1 MPCCALSTT
10 LSSADPHIQ
19 AAPAEKGP
27 PAATAPAAG
36 GSAEPATA
44 AARIVQALERLGTS
58 VAFGL
63 PGVHNLAIW
72 KALSESSIRLVGVR
86 HEQAAVYAADGYAR
100 ATGRLGVA
108 VVTTGPGAA
117 NTLGATGEAMAS
129 GSPVLVI
136 ATDIPAAIRRPNTYR
151 GSLHE
156 TRDQTAMFAPVTK
169 AATLVDTAA
178 QVADAVV
185 AGAHAALAAPSGPVY
200 LGIPTDLLR
209 RPAPELPPELPA
221 APRPPAF
228 DGQGLKEA
236 VHLIAAARRP
246 LIWAGGGA
254 LRADAGDAVGA
265 LAHKLCCPV
274 ITTYMGRGLLP
285 PDHPCV
291 VAGPAH
297 APEVGALWDEADLV
311 LGIGTD
317 FDGVMTQN
325 WLMPQPP
332 RLVCI
337 NVDPA
342 DATKNYAADVTLVGD
357 AREVTQRLAAAVG
370 ARDGTEVMLAR
381 LEQVRAGVA
390 ASALADDADAA
401 AFVAVM
407 DRALPSDAVVVA
419 DMCIPGYW
427 LAGYRQVPAPRRFAY
442 PMGWGTLGFAFPA
455 SLGTALA
462 DVGPAVCVCGDGGFL
477 FACGELATVAE
488 TQIPL
493 TVILIDDGGYGM
505 LRFDQELAGDTPFGV
520 DLVGP
525 DFAALARAFGI
536 GASTVRGFGTDF
548 EATLRH
554 SVTTPAPSLIVV
566 KARLKPPPTT
576 SPRWYRRATAA

>member
-1 MPCCALSTT
+1 MPCCAPSST
-10 LSSADPHIQ
+10 LSESDPRIET
-19 AAPAEKGP
+19 AVTSPS
-27 PAATAPAAG
+27 ATAG
-36 GSAEPATA
+36 TA
-44 AARIVQALERLGTS
+44 ANRVVEALERLGVTI
-58 VAFGL
+58 AFGL

-72 KALSESSIRLVGVR
+72 KALSESSITLVGVR

-136 ATDIPAAIRRPNTYR
+136 ATDIPAAIRRPDTYR

-156 TRDQTAMFAPVTK
+156 TRDQTAMFAPVTR
-169 AATLVDTAA
+169 AATLVQTAA
-178 QVADAVV
+178 EVGDAVV
-185 AGAHAALAAPSGPVY
+185 AAAHTALAAPSGPVY
-200 LGIPTDLLR
+200 LGVPTDLLR
-209 RPAPELPPELPA
+209 HPAPELPARLPEVPRA
-221 APRPPAF
+221 AAF
-228 DGQGLKEA
+228 DGTGLQAA
-236 VHLIAAARRP
+236 VALIAAARRP

-254 LRADAGDAVGA
+254 LRADAGEAVGA
-265 LAHKLCCPV
+265 LAHKLCAPV
-274 ITTYMGRGLLP
+274 ITTYMSRGLVA
-285 PDHPCV
+285 PDHPWS
-291 VAGPAH
+291 VAGPVH
-297 APEVGALWDEADLV
+297 AAEVGALWDEADLV
-311 LGIGTD
+311 VGIGTD

-332 RLVCI
+332 RLVCV

-357 AREVTQRLAAAVG
+357 AAEVTQALTAAVG
-370 ARDGTEVMLAR
+370 PRSDAEAMLAR
-381 LEQVRAGVA
+381 LEEIRAGIA
-390 ASALADDADAA
+390 ASVLADDAEAA
-401 AFVAVM
+401 GFLAVM
-407 DRALPSDAVVVA
+407 DRALPPDAVVVA

-427 LAGYRQVPAPRRFAY
+427 LAGYRRVPRPRALAY

-455 SLGTALA
+455 SLGAALA
-462 DVGPAVCVCGDGGFL
+462 DAGPAVCVCGDGGFL

-493 TVILIDDGGYGM
+493 TVVLVDDGGYGM
-505 LRFDQELAGDTPFGV
+505 LRFDQELAGDEPFGV

-525 DFAALARAFGI
+525 DFVALARSFGI
-536 GASTVRGFGTDF
+536 GASTVRGFGAEF

-576 SPRWYRRATAA
+576 SPRWYRRRPAP

>member
-1 MPCCALSTT
+1 M
-10 LSSADPHIQ
+10 SSADPHIQ
-19 AAPAEKGP
+19 AAPAETP
-27 PAATAPAAG
+27 PPGRPAAG
-36 GSAEPATA
+36 GAEPTTA
-44 AARIVQALERLGTS
+44 AVRMVQALERLGVS

-136 ATDIPAAIRRPNTYR
+136 ATDIPAAIRRPDTYR

-178 QVADAVV
+178 QVGDAVV
-185 AGAHAALAAPSGPVY
+185 AAAHAALAAPSGPVY

-209 RPAPELPPELPA
+209 RPAPELPPQLPP
-221 APRPPAF
+221 APRPPTF
-228 DGQGLKEA
+228 EGQGLEEA

-265 LAHKLCCPV
+265 LAHKLSCPV
-274 ITTYMGRGLLP
+274 ITTYMGRGLLA
-285 PDHPCV
+285 PDHPCA
-291 VAGPAH
+291 VAGPVH
-297 APEVGALWDEADLV
+297 APEVGVLWDEADLV

-390 ASALADDADAA
+390 ASVLADDADAA
-401 AFVAVM
+401 GFLAVM

-427 LAGYRQVPAPRRFAY
+427 LAGYRRVPAPRMFAY
-442 PMGWGTLGFAFPA
+442 PMGWGRWGSPSRHRSAPPLPTSGPRCA
-455 SLGTALA
+455 S
-462 DVGPAVCVCGDGGFL
+462 V
-477 FACGELATVAE
+477 
-488 TQIPL
+488 
-493 TVILIDDGGYGM
+493 
-505 LRFDQELAGDTPFGV
+505 
-520 DLVGP
+520 
-525 DFAALARAFGI
+525 
-536 GASTVRGFGTDF
+536 
-548 EATLRH
+548 
-554 SVTTPAPSLIVV
+554 
-566 KARLKPPPTT
+566 
-576 SPRWYRRATAA
+576 ATAGSCSPAASWPPSRRRRSRSR

>member
-1 MPCCALSTT
+1 MPCCAPSTT
-10 LSSADPHIQ
+10 LSSADPRTETTS
-19 AAPAEKGP
+19 AAEPGGASPSAGRAPAGVRVVE
-27 PAATAPAAG
+27 
-36 GSAEPATA
+36 
-44 AARIVQALERLGTS
+44 ALERLGVT

-72 KALSESSIRLVGVR
+72 KALSESSISLVGVR

-136 ATDIPAAIRRPNTYR
+136 ATDIPAAIRRADTYR

-169 AATLVDTAA
+169 AATLVATAA
-178 QVADAVV
+178 EIGDAVI
-185 AGAHAALAAPSGPVY
+185 AGAHAARAAPSGPVY

-209 RPAPELPPELPA
+209 HPAPELPAQLPE

-228 DGQGLKEA
+228 DGAGLDVA
-236 VHLIAAARRP
+236 VQLIAAARRP

-254 LRADAGDAVGA
+254 LRADAGDAVGV
-265 LAHKLCCPV
+265 LAEKLCAPV
-274 ITTYMGRGLLP
+274 ITTYMSRGLVP
-285 PDHPCV
+285 PDHPWA
-291 VAGPAH
+291 VAGPVH
-297 APEVGALWDEADLV
+297 AAEVGVLWDEADLV
-311 LGIGTD
+311 VAIGTD

-332 RLVCI
+332 RLVCV

-357 AREVTQRLAAAVG
+357 AREVTQQLAGAVG
-370 ARDGTEVMLAR
+370 ARDDPEATLAR
-381 LEQVRAGVA
+381 LAQVRAGVA
-390 ASALADDADAA
+390 AAVLADDAEAA
-401 AFVAVM
+401 GFLAVM
-407 DRALPSDAVVVA
+407 DRALPPDAVVVA

-427 LAGYRQVPAPRRFAY
+427 LAGYRRVPRPRALAY

-455 SLGTALA
+455 SLGAALA
-462 DVGPAVCVCGDGGFL
+462 DRGPAVCVCGDGGFL

-493 TVILIDDGGYGM
+493 TVVLVDDGGYGM
-505 LRFDQELAGDTPFGV
+505 LRYDQELAGDEPFGV
-520 DLVGP
+520 DLARP
-525 DFAALARAFGI
+525 DFAALARSFGI
-536 GASTVRGFGTDF
+536 GASTVRGFGAEF
-548 EATLRH
+548 ESTLRH
-554 SVTTPAPSLIVV
+554 SVSTPAPSLIVV

-576 SPRWYRRATAA
+576 SPRWYRRHPER

>member
-1 MPCCALSTT
+1 M
-10 LSSADPHIQ
+10 SSADPDIQ
-19 AAPAEKGP
+19 T
-27 PAATAPAAG
+27 ATAGVRVVEAF
-36 GSAEPATA
+36 
-44 AARIVQALERLGTS
+44 ERLG
-58 VAFGL
+58 VEVVFGL

-72 KALSESSIRLVGVR
+72 KALSQSAIRLVGVR

-169 AATLVDTAA
+169 AADV
-178 QVADAVV
+178 VAGAGEVAGAVI
-185 AGAHAALAAPSGPVY
+185 AGAHAALAAPTGPVY
-200 LGIPTDLLR
+200 VGIPTDLLR
-209 RPAPELPPELPA
+209 RAAPELPELPGQA
-221 APRPPAF
+221 APAPAPPPF
-228 DGQGLKEA
+228 DGSGLD
-236 VHLIAAARRP
+236 AAARLIEGAERP

-254 LRADAGDAVGA
+254 ARAGAGPAVAA
-265 LAHKLCCPV
+265 LADRLGAPV
-274 ITTYMGRGLLP
+274 LTTYMSRGLLDP
-285 PDHPCV
+285 SHPWL

-311 LGIGTD
+311 IGIGTD

-332 RLVCI
+332 RLVCV

-342 DATKNYAADVTLVGD
+342 DATKNYAADVVLVGD
-357 AREVTQRLAAAVG
+357 ALEVTERLAARVAP
-370 ARDGTEVMLAR
+370 REGTERRSAR
-381 LEQVRAGVA
+381 LAQIGAEVRAAV
-390 ASALADDADAA
+390 LADDPDAA
-401 AFVAVM
+401 SFLDIM
-407 DRALPSDAVVVA
+407 QRALPPEAVVVA

-427 LAGYRQVPAPRRFAY
+427 LAGYHKVPRPRGLAY

-455 SLGTALA
+455 SMGAALA
-462 DVGPAVCVCGDGGFL
+462 QRGPAVCVCGDGGFL

-488 TQIPL
+488 AELPL
-493 TVILIDDGGYGM
+493 TVVLVDDGGYGM
-505 LRFDQELAGDTPFGV
+505 LRFDQELAGDEPFGV
-520 DLVGP
+520 DLIGP
-525 DFAALARAFGI
+525 DFEALARSFGVDAVTVDGI
-536 GASTVRGFGTDF
+536 GPALEDALSRAVATPRPTV
-548 EATLRH
+548 
-554 SVTTPAPSLIVV
+554 IVV
-566 KARLKPPPTT
+566 RARLKPPPTT
-576 SPRWYRRATAA
+576 SPRWYRVSGASSAARRSAR

>member
-1 MPCCALSTT
+1 VV
-10 LSSADPHIQ
+10 
-19 AAPAEKGP
+19 E
-27 PAATAPAAG
+27 
-36 GSAEPATA
+36 
-44 AARIVQALERLGTS
+44 ALERLGVT

-63 PGVHNLAIW
+63 PGVHNLPLW
-72 KALSESSIRLVGVR
+72 KALSDSSIALVGVR

-136 ATDIPAAIRRPNTYR
+136 ATDIPAAIRRPDTYR

-169 AATLVDTAA
+169 AATVVATAGEA
-178 QVADAVV
+178 GGAVV
-185 AGAHAALAAPSGPVY
+185 SGAHAALAAPSGPVY

-209 RPAPELPPELPA
+209 QPAAALPA
-221 APRPPAF
+221 QLPEVPRPPAF
-228 DGQGLKEA
+228 DGAGLDETVA
-236 VHLIAAARRP
+236 LIAAARRP

-254 LRADAGDAVGA
+254 LRADAGDAIGA
-265 LAHKLCCPV
+265 LADELCAPV
-274 ITTYMGRGLLP
+274 ITTYMSRGVVS
-285 PDHPCV
+285 PDHRWAV
-291 VAGPAH
+291 SGPVH

-311 LGIGTD
+311 VAIGTD

-332 RLVCI
+332 HMVCV
-337 NVDPA
+337 NVDA
-342 DATKNYAADVTLVGD
+342 GDATKNYAADVVLVGD
-357 AREVTQRLAAAVG
+357 AREVTQQLVAAVRP
-370 ARDGTEVMLAR
+370 RDDAEAMLAR

-390 ASALADDADAA
+390 ASVLADDAEAA
-401 AFVAVM
+401 GFLAVM
-407 DRALPSDAVVVA
+407 DRALPPDAMVVA

-427 LAGYRQVPAPRRFAY
+427 LAGYRRVPRPRAFAY

-462 DVGPAVCVCGDGGFL
+462 DVGPTVCVCGDGGFL

-488 TQIPL
+488 TQVPL
-493 TVILIDDGGYGM
+493 TVVLVDDGGYGM
-505 LRFDQELAGDTPFGV
+505 LRFDQELAGDEPFGV

-525 DFAALARAFGI
+525 DFAALARSFGI
-536 GASTVRGFGTDF
+536 GASTVRGFGADF

-566 KARLKPPPTT
+566 RARLKPPPTT
-576 SPRWYRRATAA
+576 SPRWYRRAAAD

>member
-1 MPCCALSTT
+1 MPCCARSTT
-10 LSSADPHIQ
+10 LSSADPHT
-19 AAPAEKGP
+19 E
-27 PAATAPAAG
+27 TVPAAG
-36 GSAEPATA
+36 TGRGETATA
-44 AARIVQALERLGTS
+44 AARVVEALERLGVTI
-58 VAFGL
+58 AFGL

-72 KALSESSIRLVGVR
+72 KALAESSITLVGVR

-129 GSPVLVI
+129 GSPVLVL
-136 ATDIPAAIRRPNTYR
+136 ATDIPAAIRRPDTYR

-169 AATLVDTAA
+169 TATSVQSAAEIGG
-178 QVADAVV
+178 AVI
-185 AGAHAALAAPSGPVY
+185 AGAHAALTAPSGPVY
-200 LGIPTDLLR
+200 LGVPTDLLR
-209 RPAPELPPELPA
+209 RAAPELPAQLPEV
-221 APRPPAF
+221 PRPAAF
-228 DGQGLKEA
+228 DGTGLDEA
-236 VHLIAAARRP
+236 VTLIAAARRP

-265 LAHKLCCPV
+265 LADKLCAPV
-274 ITTYMGRGLLP
+274 ITTYMSRGVIS
-285 PDHPCV
+285 PDHPWA
-291 VAGPAH
+291 VAGPVH
-297 APEVGALWDEADLV
+297 APEVGALWDEADV
-311 LGIGTD
+311 VVGIGTD

-325 WLMPQPP
+325 WQMPQPP
-332 RLVCI
+332 RLVCV
-337 NVDPA
+337 NVDAA
-342 DATKNYAADVTLVGD
+342 DASKNYAADVTLVGD
-357 AREVTQRLAAAVG
+357 AREVTLQLADAVA
-370 ARDGTEVMLAR
+370 ARDDAEAMLAR

-390 ASALADDADAA
+390 AAVLADDADAA
-401 AFVAVM
+401 GFLAVM
-407 DRALPSDAVVVA
+407 DRALPDDAVVVA

-427 LAGYRQVPAPRRFAY
+427 LSGYRRVPRPRAFAY

-455 SLGTALA
+455 SLGAALA
-462 DVGPAVCVCGDGGFL
+462 GNGPAVCVCGDGGFL

-493 TVILIDDGGYGM
+493 TVVLVDDGGYGM
-505 LRFDQELAGDTPFGV
+505 LRFDQELAGDEPFGV

-525 DFAALARAFGI
+525 DFAALARSFGI
-536 GASTVRGFGTDF
+536 GASTVDGFGDEF
-548 EATLRH
+548 EQTLRH

-576 SPRWYRRATAA
+576 SPRWYRRPPAPSQ

>member
-1 MPCCALSTT
+1 MTASGH
-10 LSSADPHIQ
+10 SADPRIETASASASASAPVTAI
-19 AAPAEKGP
+19 AAVRVVE
-27 PAATAPAAG
+27 
-36 GSAEPATA
+36 
-44 AARIVQALERLGTS
+44 ALERLGVS

-136 ATDIPAAIRRPNTYR
+136 ATDIPAAIRRPGTYR

-169 AATLVDTAA
+169 AATLVETAA
-178 QVADAVV
+178 QVGDAVV
-185 AGAHAALAAPSGPVY
+185 ASAHTALAAPSGPVY
-200 LGIPTDLLR
+200 LGVPTDLLR
-209 RPAPELPPELPA
+209 RPAPELPPQLPVA
-221 APRPPAF
+221 AVPPAF
-228 DGQGLKEA
+228 DGSGLDEA
-236 VHLIAAARRP
+236 VRLIAAARRP

-265 LAHKLCCPV
+265 LAHKLCAPI
-274 ITTYMGRGLLP
+274 ITTYMSRGLVA
-285 PDHPCV
+285 PDHPWA
-291 VAGPAH
+291 VAGPVH
-297 APEVGALWDEADLV
+297 APEVGVLWDEADLV
-311 LGIGTD
+311 VGIGTD

-325 WLMPQPP
+325 WLMPEPP
-332 RLVCI
+332 RLVCV
-337 NVDPA
+337 NVDPT
-342 DATKNYAADVTLVGD
+342 DAAKNYTPDVTLVGD
-357 AREVTQRLAAAVG
+357 AREVTERLAAAVG
-370 ARDGTEVMLAR
+370 ARDDGEAMLAR
-381 LEQVRAGVA
+381 LEQVQAGVA
-390 ASALADDADAA
+390 ASVLADDADAA
-401 AFVAVM
+401 GFLAVM
-407 DRALPSDAVVVA
+407 DRALPSDTVVVA

-427 LAGYRQVPAPRRFAY
+427 LAGYRRVPRPRAFAY

-455 SLGTALA
+455 SLGAALA
-462 DVGPAVCVCGDGGFL
+462 GTGPAVCVCGDGGFL

-493 TVILIDDGGYGM
+493 TVVLVDDGGYGM
-505 LRFDQELAGDTPFGV
+505 LRFDQELAGDAPFGV

-525 DFAALARAFGI
+525 DFAALARSFGI
-536 GASTVRGFGTDF
+536 GASTVRGFGAEF

-566 KARLKPPPTT
+566 KARLRPPPTT
-576 SPRWYRRATAA
+576 SPRWYRRPPAH

>member
-1 MPCCALSTT
+1 
-10 LSSADPHIQ
+10 LSSADPHI
-19 AAPAEKGP
+19 ET
-27 PAATAPAAG
+27 ATAG
-36 GSAEPATA
+36 VRVVE
-44 AARIVQALERLGTS
+44 ALERLGVT

-136 ATDIPAAIRRPNTYR
+136 ATDIPAAIRRPDTYR

-169 AATLVDTAA
+169 AAMLAA
-178 QVADAVV
+178 SAAEVGGAVV
-185 AGAHAALAAPSGPVY
+185 AGAHTSLAAPSGPVY
-200 LGIPTDLLR
+200 LGVPTDLLR
-209 RPAPELPPELPA
+209 LPAPELPVALPEV
-221 APRPPAF
+221 PRPPAF
-228 DGQGLKEA
+228 DGDGLDEA
-236 VHLIAAARRP
+236 VQLIAAAGRP

-265 LAHKLCCPV
+265 LAHKLCAPV
-274 ITTYMGRGLLP
+274 ITTYMSRGLIS
-285 PDHPCV
+285 PDHPWA
-291 VAGPAH
+291 VAGPVH

-311 LGIGTD
+311 VGIGTD

-332 RLVCI
+332 RLVCVNI
-337 NVDPA
+337 DPA

-357 AREVTQRLAAAVG
+357 AREVTDRLTASVG
-370 ARDGTEVMLAR
+370 VRDDAETMLAR
-381 LEQVRAGVA
+381 LAEIRAGVA
-390 ASALADDADAA
+390 ASVLADDADAA
-401 AFVAVM
+401 GFLAVM
-407 DRALPSDAVVVA
+407 DRALPSDAVVLA

-427 LAGYRQVPAPRRFAY
+427 LAGYRRVPRPRALAY

-455 SLGTALA
+455 SLGAALA
-462 DVGPAVCVCGDGGFL
+462 DAGPVVCVCGDGGFL

-488 TQIPL
+488 TQVPL
-493 TVILIDDGGYGM
+493 TVVLVDDGGYGM
-505 LRFDQELAGDTPFGV
+505 LRFDQELAGDEPFGV

-525 DFAALARAFGI
+525 DFAALARSFGI
-536 GASTVRGFGTDF
+536 GASTVEGFGAEF

-566 KARLKPPPTT
+566 RARLRPPPTT
-576 SPRWYRRATAA
+576 SPRWYRRPAAS

>member
-1 MPCCALSTT
+1 MPCCGLSTT
-10 LSSADPHIQ
+10 LSSADPHIDT
-19 AAPAEKGP
+19 APAPGTARAPESAQ
-27 PAATAPAAG
+27 AATAAVRVV
-36 GSAEPATA
+36 E
-44 AARIVQALERLGTS
+44 ALERLGVS

-136 ATDIPAAIRRPNTYR
+136 ATDIPAAIRRSGTYR

-169 AATLVDTAA
+169 GATLVETAA

-185 AGAHAALAAPSGPVY
+185 ASAHTALAAPSGPVY
-200 LGIPTDLLR
+200 PGIPTDLLR
-209 RPAPELPPELPA
+209 RPAPELPAQLPA
-221 APRPPAF
+221 VPRPHAF
-228 DGQGLKEA
+228 DGGGLAEA
-236 VHLIAAARRP
+236 VGLIADARRP

-254 LRADAGDAVGA
+254 LRADAGDAVRA
-265 LAHKLCCPV
+265 LAHKLCAPV
-274 ITTYMGRGLLP
+274 ITTYMSRGLVSP
-285 PDHPCV
+285 EDPWV
-291 VAGPAH
+291 VAGPVH
-297 APEVGALWDEADLV
+297 APEVGALWDESDLV
-311 LGIGTD
+311 IGIGTD

-332 RLVCI
+332 RLICV

-342 DATKNYAADVTLVGD
+342 DATKNYATDVMLAGD
-357 AREVTQRLAAAVG
+357 AREVTQQLAAAVG
-370 ARDGTEVMLAR
+370 ARDDAEAMLAR

-390 ASALADDADAA
+390 AAVLADDADAA
-401 AFVAVM
+401 GFLAVT
-407 DRALPSDAVVVA
+407 DRALPPDAVVVA

-427 LAGYRQVPAPRRFAY
+427 LAGYRRVPRPRAFAY

-455 SLGTALA
+455 SLGAALA
-462 DVGPAVCVCGDGGFL
+462 DAGPAVCVCGDGGFL

-488 TQIPL
+488 NELPL
-493 TVILIDDGGYGM
+493 TVVVVDDGGYGM
-505 LRFDQELAGDTPFGV
+505 LRFDQELAGDEPFGV

-525 DFAALARAFGI
+525 DFAALARSFGI
-536 GASTVRGFGTDF
+536 GASTVEGFGADF

-554 SVTTPAPSLIVV
+554 SVTTPAPSMIVV
-566 KARLKPPPTT
+566 KARLRPPPTT
-576 SPRWYRRATAA
+576 SPRWYRRPPGL

>member
-1 MPCCALSTT
+1 LSE
-10 LSSADPHIQ
+10 ADPHTDT
-19 AAPAEKGP
+19 A
-27 PAATAPAAG
+27 AATAG
-36 GSAEPATA
+36 V
-44 AARIVQALERLGTS
+44 RVVQALERLGVS

-72 KALSESSIRLVGVR
+72 KALSDSSIRLVGVR

-136 ATDIPAAIRRPNTYR
+136 ATDIPAAIRRPDTYR

-169 AATLVDTAA
+169 AARLAATAA
-178 QVADAVV
+178 EIGDAVV
-185 AGAHAALAAPSGPVY
+185 TAGQAALAAPSGPVY
-200 LGIPTDLLR
+200 LGVPTDLLR
-209 RPAPELPPELPA
+209 MPAPEVAPQLPPL
-221 APRPPAF
+221 PRPPAF
-228 DGQGLKEA
+228 HGAGLDVA
-236 VHLIAAARRP
+236 VKLITAARRP

-254 LRADAGDAVGA
+254 LRADAGDAVAA
-265 LAHKLCCPV
+265 LAEKLGAP
-274 ITTYMGRGLLP
+274 ILTTYMSRGVVS
-285 PDHPCV
+285 PDHPWT
-291 VAGPAH
+291 VAGPVH

-311 LGIGTD
+311 VGIGTD

-357 AREVTQRLAAAVG
+357 AREVTLQLVAAVAAREG
-370 ARDGTEVMLAR
+370 AETMLAR

-390 ASALADDADAA
+390 ASVLGDDADAA
-401 AFVAVM
+401 GFIAVM
-407 DRALPSDAVVVA
+407 DRALPPDAVVVA

-427 LAGYRQVPAPRRFAY
+427 LAGYRRVPRPRAFAY

-455 SLGTALA
+455 SLGAALA
-462 DVGPAVCVCGDGGFL
+462 DTGPTVCVCGDGGFL

-488 TQIPL
+488 TQVPL
-493 TVILIDDGGYGM
+493 TVVLVDDGGYGM
-505 LRFDQELAGDTPFGV
+505 LRFDQELAGDEPFGV
-520 DLVGP
+520 DLVAP
-525 DFAALARAFGI
+525 DFAALARSFGI
-536 GASTVRGFGTDF
+536 GASTVRGFGADF
-548 EATLRH
+548 EGTLRH

-566 KARLKPPPTT
+566 KARLRPPLTT
-576 SPRWYRRATAA
+576 SPRWYRRPAATTP